1 MLTGSRAKFD
11 TPVVKL
17 GMNRGINPNQ
27 LPNLG
32 TKPARRTKV
41 KLPVVRRRSWQ
52 RVPVQFEFP
61 KHSYLN
67 DPNYVRNNVHQFTSL
82 DYKWGNIP
90 DSSKTR
96 SGGGGS
102 RKPIRLTNK
111 RSYRSTI
118 TSRVKDFSIQTAKP
132 KVDYSRLLL
141 ELRKRM
147 TPFQRK
153 HYVINSSD
161 ANGKKWVSIFR
172 ALRANS
178 KSDVL
183 TDALAAWDLVLHR
196 QPPAARPVQSLAALA
211 YQDSD
216 SSSDDDDLV
225 EKPSVVL
232 CVNLPSSFDRPF
244 VNALDFLPDP
254 PGESWKHSPVAVAR
268 VRRSRWTRL
277 ATLPPGSIYLFPSK
291 VKYAPS
297 HVDFT
302 VAFALI
308 TPEEIKTYQ
317 GKELLEYCKKHG
329 YPVFSDLHG
338 HQLIRNNGFNSF

>member
-1 MLTGSRAKFD
+1 MLTGSRAKLD
-11 TPVVKL
+11 APVVKL
-17 GMNRGINPNQ
+17 GMNRGIHPNQ
-27 LPNLG
+27 LPQLG
-32 TKPARRTKV
+32 TKPTRRIKA
-41 KLPVVRRRSWQ
+41 KLPVVRRKSWQ
-52 RVPVQFEFP
+52 RLPVQFEFP

-67 DPNYVRNNVHQFTSL
+67 DPDYVRNNVHQFTSL

-102 RKPIRLTNK
+102 REPVRLTNK
-111 RSYRSTI
+111 RSYGSTVAP
-118 TSRVKDFSIQTAKP
+118 RVKDFSIPTVKS

-147 TPFQRK
+147 SPFQRK

-172 ALRANS
+172 ALRTNS

-183 TDALAAWDLVLHR
+183 ADALTAWDLVLHR
-196 QPPAARPVQSLAALA
+196 QAPVSRPVQSLASLA

-216 SSSDDDDLV
+216 SSSDDDDKV

-254 PGESWKHSPVAVAR
+254 PGELWKRSPAAIAR
-268 VRRSRWTRL
+268 IRRSRWTRL
-277 ATLPPGSIYLFPSK
+277 AALPPGNVYLFPFK
-291 VKYAPS
+291 AKYAPS
-297 HVDFT
+297 SVDFNVT
-302 VAFALI
+302 FALI
-308 TPEEIKTYQ
+308 TSEEIETRQ
-317 GKELLEYCKKHG
+317 GRELLEYCKKHG
-329 YPVFSDLHG
+329 YPIFSDLHG
-338 HQLIRNNGFNSF
+338 HQLITNNGLNSF